1 MAYHLLPRDIIND
14 VKSAP
19 ETFSSWDKCMQK
31 AYCKWP
37 AIIGIVVGSLILLS
51 LIWCFARCLCC
62 GAELCACCVRCC
74 PCGSSGRR
82 RDRTKFQDDYSRM
95 PPTPYGGYQPAPAP
109 APMAYGANP
118 MTPQFATFEEPSK
131 KINEDSLPPMPSWDT
146 AVKRRVEDTSEPLNP
161 NYQSDLEMGRL
172 EPPQPRM
179 RGGYNTVPSGPTSP
193 IPPQTH
199 EEYFD
204 HTHSYQSDLGA
215 QRINSNNYN
224 NFQSVPLSPPPT
236 YRSHSVAPSITSD
249 RFRPG
254 VVSPTPAEYGQPYHQ
269 PYSSPQP
276 SYTPS
281 GVNTRY
287 EPPADYSSNR
297 ISMLSM
303 PEPQNTQSQYQAR
316 PPSFLQVGRK
326 PLNGSLR
333 EV

>member
-1 MAYHLLPRDIIND
+1 
-14 VKSAP
+14 
-19 ETFSSWDKCMQK
+19 
-31 AYCKWP
+31 
-37 AIIGIVVGSLILLS
+37 
-51 LIWCFARCLCC
+51 
-62 GAELCACCVRCC
+62 
-74 PCGSSGRR
+74 
-82 RDRTKFQDDYSRM
+82 
-95 PPTPYGGYQPAPAP
+95 
-109 APMAYGANP
+109 MAYGANP